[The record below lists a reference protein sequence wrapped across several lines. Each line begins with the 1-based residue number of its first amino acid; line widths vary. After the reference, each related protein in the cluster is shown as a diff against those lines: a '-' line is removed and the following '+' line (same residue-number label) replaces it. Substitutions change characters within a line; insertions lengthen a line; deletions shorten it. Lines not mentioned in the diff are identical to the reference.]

1 VPETVVTNLGYN
13 ADSVN
18 ATHAELTWNAID
30 IDVRKIHGFFR
41 GYQVTGL
48 CSRIKY
54 SSQIQ

>member
-1 VPETVVTNLGYN
+1 VPETVVKNLGYN

-48 CSRIKY
+48 YSRIQY